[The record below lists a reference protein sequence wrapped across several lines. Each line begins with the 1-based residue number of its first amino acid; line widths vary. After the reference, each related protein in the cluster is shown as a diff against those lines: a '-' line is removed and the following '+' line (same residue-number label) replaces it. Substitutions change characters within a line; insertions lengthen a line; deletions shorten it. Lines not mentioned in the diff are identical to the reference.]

1 MMVVAKIKE
10 QVELWSTAG
19 AKALSNVMPREQVF
33 IAIFGTQFVE
43 FQFVRPLNFLL
54 NQGK

>member
-19 AKALSNVMPREQVF
+19 AKALSNVMLRE
-33 IAIFGTQFVE
+33 
-43 FQFVRPLNFLL
+43 
-54 NQGK
+54 